1 MKKLLITA
9 VLAAMPFIATAQ
21 TTAFDKFENVEGIDF
36 LNIGKDMFK
45 MLSSVEGSVGT
56 EKTEKYVDLIE
67 DIDNLKVFTTNER
80 KHRKA
85 LSNAVSDY
93 IKQDKLEEL
102 MSFNGKDAK
111 IKIYVNKGGEATLIK
126 EGLVFV
132 EDMDDKGVVVVSFT
146 GNLNLKDLEKIEQT
160 K

>member
-1 MKKLLITA
+1 MKKLFITA
-9 VLAAMPFIATAQ
+9 VLAAMPFLTSAQ
-21 TTAFDKFENVEGIDF
+21 ATAFDKFENVEGIEY
-36 LNIGKDMFK
+36 LNVEKDMFK
-45 MLSSVEGSVGT
+45 MLSSVEASVGS
-56 EKTEKYVDLIE
+56 EKSHQYVEMIE
-67 DIDNLKVFTTNER
+67 DIDNLRLFTTKEK

-85 LSNAVSDY
+85 LTNAVADY

-102 MSFNGKDAK
+102 MSFNSKDAK

-126 EGLVFV
+126 EGLVFI

-146 GNLNLKDLEKIEQT
+146 GNLDLNDLDKIKDK

>member
-1 MKKLLITA
+1 MKKFIVTA
-9 VLAAMPFIATAQ
+9 LLAAMPFIATAQ

-36 LNIGKDMFK
+36 LNVEKDMFK
-45 MLSSVEGSVGT
+45 MLSSIKSSISD
-56 EKTEKYVDLIE
+56 EKTEKYAGLIE
-67 DIDNLKVFTTNER
+67 DIDKLRVFTTKEK

-85 LSNAVSDY
+85 LTNAVANY
-93 IKQDKLEEL
+93 VKQDKLEEL

-111 IKIYVNKGGEATLIK
+111 VKIFVNKGGEATLIK

-146 GNLNLKDLEKIEQT
+146 GNLNLNDLSKLSEKN
-160 K
+160 